1 MAKLLL
7 LVVCVSVASALPE
20 PRSGKALSDLRAS
33 QKHSSNPHAPD
44 PKQCVDISTYGEVA
58 YNQSSF
64 TLRGYVCEK
73 NCETKT
79 QEVCQNVETIDCDLE
94 GYADCKE
101 ELVETDYLNVDGAE
115 TVEFIPQ
122 VCWEDGTQ
130 VKCH

>member
-20 PRSGKALSDLRAS
+20 RSGKALSDLRAS
-33 QKHSSNPHAPD
+33 HHHSSNPHSPD
-44 PKQCVDISTYGEVA
+44 PTKCIDISTYKEVM
-58 YNQSSF
+58 YNPSSF

-79 QEVCQNVETIDCDLE
+79 QEICHNVETTDCDLE

-122 VCWEDGTQ
+122 RCWEDGTQ
-130 VKCH
+130 VKCY